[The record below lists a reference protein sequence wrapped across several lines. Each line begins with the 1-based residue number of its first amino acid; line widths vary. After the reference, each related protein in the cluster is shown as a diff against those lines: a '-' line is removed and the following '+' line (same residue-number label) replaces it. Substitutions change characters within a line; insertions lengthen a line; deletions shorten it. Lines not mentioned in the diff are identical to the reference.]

1 MRNFIGKKYDKLE
14 REAPNRSGRT
24 VSRTVVQGY
33 QQSPNAENYAST
45 PFEIDLKGLNRRQ
58 RENNI
63 RTTQT
68 SALPYEVIHKSIF
81 TIGMEVEKSRISRE
95 VLIGSSLNEFCYLMK
110 GIERDGSCGLEAITN
125 ILPLVPQCKWRNK
138 MFNLMYEAEKLIEEE
153 YSQSDEMNGRGSYM
167 CGGHITISS
176 LNHSSTELL
185 QLMRPYIAIIYALNR
200 KRLANQFCCNNVNA
214 RTRGESGQFNPAYN
228 KYQPI
233 FTKDGG
239 KLLEF
244 RLWSRFTSVKQMIN
258 RYKLMQIIVDY
269 AVNDRGTYAKL
280 MKKLKP
286 TLLSMYNNDEQKVN
300 ELIVLSRSFKK
311 MLLNNKIDEKI
322 VPFIYCSDTSLL
334 GSGRDSFITPQA
346 RRMLRQRL
354 IKWADIR

>member
-1 MRNFIGKKYDKLE
+1 MRNFIGKKYDTLE
-14 REAPNRSGRT
+14 REATNRNGRS
-24 VSRTVVQGY
+24 VSRTIVQGY

-45 PFEIDLKGLNRRQ
+45 PFKIDLKGLNRRQ
-58 RENNI
+58 RANNI
-63 RTTQT
+63 RSTFMGTTNQR
-68 SALPYEVIHKSIF
+68 PDYIHKSVF

-95 VLIGSSLNEFCYLMK
+95 VLTGSSLNEFCYLMK

-138 MFNLMYEAEKLIEEE
+138 MFNLMYEAKHLIDEE

-176 LNHSSTELL
+176 INHTASELNK
-185 QLMRPYIAIIYALNR
+185 LMRPYTAIIYALNR
-200 KRLANQFCCNNVNA
+200 KRLANQYCCNNVNA
-214 RTRGESGQFNPAYN
+214 RTRGESEQFNPAYN

-233 FTKDGG
+233 FEKAGG

-286 TLLSMYNNDEQKVN
+286 TLLSMYNNNEQKVN

-311 MLLNNKIDEKI
+311 MLVSNKIDEKI
-322 VPFIYCSDTSLL
+322 VPFIYSQERSQE
-334 GSGRDSFITPQA
+334 SFLTPQA
-346 RRMLRQRL
+346 KRMLRQHL
-354 IKWADIR
+354 IYWANQR

>member
-14 REAPNRSGRT
+14 REALNRSGRT

-33 QQSPNAENYAST
+33 QQSPNAENYANTS
-45 PFEIDLKGLNRRQ
+45 FEIDLKGLNRRQ
-58 RENNI
+58 RQNNI
-63 RTTQT
+63 RSTYMGTTNQR
-68 SALPYEVIHKSIF
+68 ADYIHKSVF

-95 VLIGSSLNEFCYLMK
+95 ILTGSSLNEFCYLMK

-138 MFNLMYEAEKLIEEE
+138 MFNLMYEAEKLIDEE

-185 QLMRPYIAIIYALNR
+185 QLMRPYTAIIYALNR
-200 KRLANQFCCNNVNA
+200 KRLANQYCCTNVNA
-214 RTRGESGQFNPAYN
+214 RVRGESGQFNRSYS

-233 FTKDGG
+233 FQKEGG

-286 TLLSMYNNDEQKVN
+286 ILLSMYNNNEQKVN

-311 MLLNNKIDEKI
+311 LLQHNSRIDEKI
-322 VPFIYCSDTSLL
+322 VPFIYS
-334 GSGRDSFITPQA
+334 SGGDIAHEFLTPQA

-354 IKWADIR
+354 IRWADMR